1 MPARIHRV
9 TLYAASLPLAEPFE
23 HASSGYIDRLE
34 EIVLRLEDS
43 DGVVGWGE
51 MRANNHYVTGDTPTR
66 MAGVLREAM
75 LPRLIGADATSPRT
89 VAALVAR
96 SVVGN
101 PTAKALIDIAMYDL
115 AARRAGVP
123 VYAMLGGRRRERL
136 HCHATLPFCEPQ
148 EAARRAAL
156 YFDAG
161 FDTIKVRLGLQPF
174 ERDEAR
180 MAAVYDV
187 LKGRSNTLPLR
198 LAADV
203 NQGWACKEAIWKLRA
218 LSSYGLAWVEQ
229 PVRAEDHAAMRD
241 VRRSIDVPL
250 IADESCTNPSE
261 LLRLIA
267 DDVADGFHF
276 KLCKAGGVA
285 NLMTMIGI
293 AEAAGR
299 PYMIGQMDEGMLAT
313 AAAVHCGL
321 TADGMSNELWG
332 YQRVATQP
340 FTGLTLRGAEI
351 CPSEE
356 PGLGIT
362 VDADGLSE
370 LATQEV

>member
-1 MPARIHRV
+1 MPTTIRRA

-34 EIVLRLEDS
+34 EMVLRLEDS

-51 MRANNHYVTGDTPTR
+51 MRANNHYVTGDTPAR

-75 LPRLIGADATSPRT
+75 LPRLIGADATSPRQ
-89 VAALVAR
+89 VGAR
-96 SVVGN
+96 VDRSTVGN

-123 VYAMLGGRRRERL
+123 VYALLGGRRRETL
-136 HCHATLPFCEPQ
+136 HCHATLPFCEPD
-148 EAARRAAL
+148 EAARRAAS

-161 FDTIKVRLGLQPF
+161 FDTVKVRLGLHPF

-180 MAAVYDV
+180 VAAVHDV
-187 LKGRSNTLPLR
+187 MRGRPGTLR

-203 NQGWACKEAIWKLRA
+203 NQGWNGKEAIWKLRT
-218 LSSYGLAWVEQ
+218 LSSYGFAWVEQ
-229 PVRAEDHAAMRD
+229 PVPAKDHAAMRD
-241 VRRSIDVPL
+241 VRRAIDAPL
-250 IADESCTNPSE
+250 IADKSCTDPAE
-261 LLRLIA
+261 LLHLIA
-267 DDVADGFHF
+267 DEVADGFHF
-276 KLCKAGGVA
+276 KLCKAGGIA

-299 PYMIGQMDEGMLAT
+299 LFMIGQMDEGMLAT

-321 TADGMSNELWG
+321 TADGLSNELWG
-332 YQRVATQP
+332 YQRVASQP
-340 FTGLTLRGAEI
+340 FSGLTMRGAEM
-351 CPSEE
+351 CPSDQ
-356 PGLGIT
+356 PGLEIT
-362 VDADGLSE
+362 VDVDDLHE
-370 LATQEV
+370 LVSLEA

>member
-1 MPARIHRV
+1 MIRRA

-23 HASSGYIDRLE
+23 HASSGYIDCLE

-51 MRANNHYVTGDTPTR
+51 MRANNHYVTGETPAR
-66 MAGVLREAM
+66 MVGVLREAM
-75 LPRLIGADATSPRT
+75 LPRLIGADAASPRA
-89 VAALVAR
+89 VAALMAR
-96 SVVGN
+96 SIVGN
-101 PTAKALIDIAMYDL
+101 PTAKALVDIAMYDL

-123 VYAMLGGRRRERL
+123 VYTLLGGRRHERL
-136 HCHATLPFCEPQ
+136 HCHATLPFCEPE
-148 EAARRAAL
+148 EAARRAES

-161 FDTIKVRLGLQPF
+161 FDTVKVRLGLHPF

-180 MAAVYDV
+180 MAAVYDAM
-187 LKGRSNTLPLR
+187 KGRGGALR

-218 LSSYGLAWVEQ
+218 LSSYRLTWIEQ

-267 DDVADGFHF
+267 DEVADGFHF
-276 KLCKAGGVA
+276 KLCKAGGIA

-321 TADGMSNELWG
+321 TADGLSNELWG

-340 FTGLTLRGAEI
+340 FTGLTLQGAEI
-351 CPSEE
+351 CPSDE

-362 VDADGLSE
+362 VHAAGLRE
-370 LATQEV
+370 LAVQEI